1 MQPADAVLRFLS
13 SVGPGSEAELYLRLF
28 REAPPHSFAAIVVDA
43 ATMRDSIDGVAMD
56 LQFLRALELTPIVV
70 LGLYEPESVRVQ
82 GERLAQRLLYVGQPV
97 ETLST
102 HAQPDEVRTAVER
115 GAVPLVGALGE
126 ALEERLRGLGR
137 MLSALHTHKLIFLRT
152 PGGLRQAGERVSMVN
167 LSDEYEQL
175 ASEPTLGPDGKAL
188 LDISHQLVFQLAH
201 RDLAIS
207 VTSPLNLL
215 RELFTV
221 KGAGT
226 MLRRGSRI
234 LQFPGLQQ
242 VDRARLGGLL

>member
-102 HAQPDEVRTAVER
+102 HAQPD
-115 GAVPLVGALGE
+115 
-126 ALEERLRGLGR
+126 
-137 MLSALHTHKLIFLRT
+137 
-152 PGGLRQAGERVSMVN
+152 
-167 LSDEYEQL
+167 
-175 ASEPTLGPDGKAL
+175 
-188 LDISHQLVFQLAH
+188 
-201 RDLAIS
+201 
-207 VTSPLNLL
+207 
-215 RELFTV
+215 
-221 KGAGT
+221 
-226 MLRRGSRI
+226 
-234 LQFPGLQQ
+234 
-242 VDRARLGGLL
+242 